1 MPALHLVAMAWSIS
15 KDDDGLEPALPRAGY
30 GNESRSVESKPARP
44 ATVVVDPI
52 SQIPESREQLR
63 SSSRRA
69 EPTRILSAR
78 KMDQLRA
85 QVLKQQRRQHRS
97 KWIQLVTWGAAGAL
111 AVALG
116 GILAGGLLPRLDAE
130 LWERL
135 LGGFGEPSHEVKPAA
150 AQPSQTQVNSAV
162 PSPLPVEPAEPAP
175 RMRAQAQPAPVS
187 LDELEAEAP

>member
-30 GNESRSVESKPARP
+30 GNESKSMESTPPRP

-52 SQIPESREQLR
+52 SQIPQSREQLR

-85 QVLKQQRRQHRS
+85 QVLKQQRRQHRR
-97 KWIQLVTWGAAGAL
+97 KWIQLVTWGAAGAF

-116 GILAGGLLPRLDAE
+116 GILAGGVLPRLDAK
-130 LWERL
+130 LWDRL
-135 LGGFGEPSHEVKPAA
+135 LSGFGEPTHELKPAA
-150 AQPSQTQVNSAV
+150 AHPTQTQVNSAV
-162 PSPLPVEPAEPAP
+162 AGPLPVEPAEPAP
-175 RMRAQAQPAPVS
+175 RMRAQVQPAPVS
-187 LDELEAEAP
+187 LDELEAESP

>member
-1 MPALHLVAMAWSIS
+1 MAWSIS

-30 GNESRSVESKPARP
+30 GNESKSVESTPPRL

-52 SQIPESREQLR
+52 SQIPQSREQLR

-85 QVLKQQRRQHRS
+85 QVLKQQRRQHRR
-97 KWIQLVTWGAAGAL
+97 KWIQLVTWGAAGAF

-116 GILAGGLLPRLDAE
+116 GILAGGVLPRLDAK
-130 LWERL
+130 LWDRL
-135 LGGFGEPSHEVKPAA
+135 LSGFGEPAHELKPAA
-150 AQPSQTQVNSAV
+150 AHPTQTQVNSAV
-162 PSPLPVEPAEPAP
+162 SGSLPVEPAEPAP
-175 RMRAQAQPAPVS
+175 RIRAQAQPAPVS
-187 LDELEAEAP
+187 LDELEAESP